1 MDLGI
6 GHARTMY
13 MLYASRTPRLIQ
25 LVRKRLK
32 LFFGLPKIL
41 WASLGKSLE
50 NFSSLNS
57 SVCSFGRAAEVK
69 YLRIR
74 LHLTGVYKHG
84 IPQKDSLQHTYF
96 VQYHPRLFSVS
107 FSLRSWFPWVTCI
120 SSIIEAF
127 YPTPRSAFSDLLQ
140 FPLVHKHA
148 ENWVGW
154 HAKMSRGWATIHKSS
169 LCAVIQAPS
178 MNIKPINIA
187 ILQQNI
193 TRSQCIHQ
201 FCSLPRLWLPSL

>member
-1 MDLGI
+1 MAGCPGNPSREAGRLVYFVLLGGLLASLRTKRIKDSNHRIFDRRLSAFKMDLGI

-120 SSIIEAF
+120 SSIIEACYPTSRRVTCISSIIEAF
-127 YPTPRSAFSDLLQ
+127 YPTPRSAFLDLLQ
-140 FPLVHKHA
+140 H
-148 ENWVGW
+148 
-154 HAKMSRGWATIHKSS
+154 S
-169 LCAVIQAPS
+169 
-178 MNIKPINIA
+178 
-187 ILQQNI
+187 
-193 TRSQCIHQ
+193 
-201 FCSLPRLWLPSL
+201 

>member
-13 MLYASRTPRLIQ
+13 MLYASRTPGLIQ

-57 SVCSFGRAAEVK
+57 SVRSFGRAAEVK

-74 LHLTGVYKHG
+74 LHLTGVYINMESRRRTVFSTPTSYNIIPGYSLSHFLWGPDFLESPASRLSLKH
-84 IPQKDSLQHTYF
+84 
-96 VQYHPRLFSVS
+96 
-107 FSLRSWFPWVTCI
+107 
-120 SSIIEAF
+120 
-127 YPTPRSAFSDLLQ
+127 
-140 FPLVHKHA
+140 
-148 ENWVGW
+148 
-154 HAKMSRGWATIHKSS
+154 
-169 LCAVIQAPS
+169 VIQPPEASPAS
-178 MNIKPINIA
+178 R
-187 ILQQNI
+187 L
-193 TRSQCIHQ
+193 
-201 FCSLPRLWLPSL
+201 SLKHFIQPPEALS